1 MNWDSRT
8 QEKFKLMISKM
19 PVFHRRIAEE
29 AVTLKAVENA
39 KSRAALQV
47 EEQDVVAALF
57 SDVPKPFYSLMIRLL
72 EDVKFDYK
80 KYGFP
85 KDAEIRGTIRRTTQ

>member
-1 MNWDSRT
+1 MDWDTKT

-29 AVTLKAVENA
+29 AVTLKAQENA
-39 KSRAALQV
+39 RERGVSQV
-47 EEQDVVAALF
+47 EEADVISALF

-72 EDVKFDYK
+72 EVVKFDYRK
-80 KYGFP
+80 HGFP
-85 KDAEIRGTIRRTTQ
+85 K

>member
-1 MNWDSRT
+1 MDWDLRT

-29 AVTLKAVENA
+29 AVTLKAQENA
-39 KSRAALQV
+39 KARGAAAV
-47 EEQDVVAALF
+47 SEADVICALF

-72 EDVKFDYK
+72 EDVGFDYR

-85 KDAEIRGTIRRTTQ
+85 K

>member
-1 MNWDSRT
+1 MEWNIKT
-8 QEKFKLMISKM
+8 QEKFKLMVAKM

-29 AVTLKAVENA
+29 AVTLKAQENA
-39 KSRAALQV
+39 KARAVRQV
-47 EEQDVVAALF
+47 EEQDVIAALF

-72 EDVKFDYK
+72 EDVGFDYR

-85 KDAEIRGTIRRTTQ
+85 RNTNSHE

>member
-1 MNWDSRT
+1 MNWDFHT

-29 AVTLKAVENA
+29 AVTLKAQENA
-39 KSRAALQV
+39 RERGVSQV
-47 EEQDVVAALF
+47 EEADVISALF

-72 EDVKFDYK
+72 EDVKFDYR

-85 KDAEIRGTIRRTTQ
+85 K

>member
-1 MNWDSRT
+1 MDWDIKT

-29 AVTLKAVENA
+29 AVTIKAQENA
-39 KSRAALQV
+39 QARGAASV
-47 EEQDVVAALF
+47 SEADVISALF

-72 EDVKFDYK
+72 EDVKFDYRK
-80 KYGFP
+80 HGFP
-85 KDAEIRGTIRRTTQ
+85 K

>member
-1 MNWDSRT
+1 MDWDIKT

-29 AVTLKAVENA
+29 AVTLKAQENA
-39 KSRAALQV
+39 QARAASQV
-47 EEQDVVAALF
+47 EEADVISALF

-72 EDVKFDYK
+72 EDVGFDYR
-80 KYGFP
+80 KYGYP
-85 KDAEIRGTIRRTTQ
+85 RNTNSRE

>member
-1 MNWDSRT
+1 MVA
-8 QEKFKLMISKM
+8 KM

-29 AVTLKAVENA
+29 AVTLKAQENA
-39 KSRAALQV
+39 KARAVRQV
-47 EEQDVVAALF
+47 EEQDVIAALF

-72 EDVKFDYK
+72 EDVGFDYR

-85 KDAEIRGTIRRTTQ
+85 RNTNSHE

>member
-1 MNWDSRT
+1 MDWDTKT

-29 AVTLKAVENA
+29 AVTLKAQENA
-39 KSRAALQV
+39 GERGVSQV
-47 EEQDVVAALF
+47 EEADVISALF

-72 EDVKFDYK
+72 EDVKFDYRK
-80 KYGFP
+80 HGFP
-85 KDAEIRGTIRRTTQ
+85 K

>member
-1 MNWDSRT
+1 MEWDNKT

-29 AVTLKAVENA
+29 AVTLKAQENA
-39 KSRAALQV
+39 NARGAAKV
-47 EEQDVVAALF
+47 EEADVISALF

-72 EDVKFDYK
+72 EDVGFDYR

-85 KDAEIRGTIRRTTQ
+85 VKK

>member
-1 MNWDSRT
+1 MDWDTKT

-29 AVTLKAVENA
+29 AVTLKAQENA
-39 KSRAALQV
+39 RERGVSQV
-47 EEQDVVAALF
+47 EEADVISALF

-72 EDVKFDYK
+72 EDVGFDYR

-85 KDAEIRGTIRRTTQ
+85 K

>member
-1 MNWDSRT
+1 MDWDTKT

-29 AVTLKAVENA
+29 AVTLKAQENA
-39 KSRAALQV
+39 GERGVSQV
-47 EEQDVVAALF
+47 EEADVISALF

-72 EDVKFDYK
+72 EVVKFDYRK
-80 KYGFP
+80 HGFP
-85 KDAEIRGTIRRTTQ
+85 K